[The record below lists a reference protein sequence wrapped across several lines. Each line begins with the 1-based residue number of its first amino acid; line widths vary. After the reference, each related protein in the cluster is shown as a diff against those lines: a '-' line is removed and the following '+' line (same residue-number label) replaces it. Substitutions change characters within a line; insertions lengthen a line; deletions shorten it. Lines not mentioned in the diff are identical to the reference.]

1 MANLVDDIKKKARA
15 EARGQSEKSIIG
27 GTETLII
34 EQALNKLFYATPN
47 YPEELRMIK
56 MQKMQ
61 AQQQGDRY
69 GLHCSAIITSDNEFC
84 YREQVLS
91 LFYKQAQGEN
101 ISIGLKRIF
110 QEGSMIGEKWQRLFV
125 SGGIGKKE
133 NMDISRFVTKYDL
146 SYTPDARITLNG
158 KDWVVEIKSMNT
170 FQFKKATSH
179 SSGRKQLRMY
189 MFMERIKHGFVL
201 VEDKNDQ
208 NFKVF
213 PEVYGE
219 TFTKDDIMPYIERL
233 EAIQVYKRQ
242 FVDEKK
248 MAGRHKE
255 CTSASCKKALKC
267 NMRNACW
274 NTGEGRVRL
283 ANTSCKQTF

>member
-1 MANLVDDIKKKARA
+1 MGSLVDDIKKKSK
-15 EARGQSEKSIIG
+15 EAAGKEHVTIG
-27 GTETLII
+27 GTEALIL

-69 GLHCSAIITSDNEFC
+69 GLHCSAIIASDNEFC

-91 LFYKQAQGEN
+91 LFYRQAQGEN

-110 QEGSMIGEKWQRLFV
+110 QEGSSIGEKWQRLFV

-133 NMDISRFVTKYDL
+133 NMDISRFYEKYDL
-146 SYTPDARITLNG
+146 SYTPDAEITVANT
-158 KDWVVEIKSMNT
+158 DWVVEIKSMNT
-170 FQFKKATSH
+170 FQFKKATNH
-179 SSGRKQLRMY
+179 PSGRKQLRMY
-189 MFMERIKHGFVL
+189 MYFERIKHGFVL

-213 PEVYGE
+213 PEIYGV
-219 TFTKDDIMPYIERL
+219 TFTKDDILPYIERL
-233 EAIQVYKRQ
+233 EAIQVYKAE
-242 FVDEKK
+242 FLETKK
-248 MAGRHKE
+248 MVSRKE
-255 CTSASCKKALKC
+255 TCDSCNCKRAQKC
-267 NMRNACW
+267 NMRDACW
-274 NTGEGRVRL
+274 NVGKGRVRL
-283 ANTSCKQTF
+283 DVQ